1 MKLILLTPPDFFVE
15 EDKILTALF
24 EEGLDVLHLRKP
36 GCEPVYSERLLTLL
50 PECHHDQIVVHE
62 HFYLKDEFNLRGI
75 HLNNRN
81 PEPPANYKGHIS
93 KSFHD
98 IDTMKKEKRNFNY
111 VFLSPIFDSISKSGY
126 KSAFETNVLEDASAR
141 GIKNKK
147 VMALGGVSAE
157 NMRTIRELGFGGVVV
172 LGDLWNRFNIHSN
185 LDYKELINHFRKLRK
200 AAD

>member
-24 EEGLDVLHLRKP
+24 EEGLDLLHLRKP

-50 PECHHDQIVVHE
+50 PESHRDQIVVHD
-62 HFYLKDEFNLRGI
+62 HFYLKEEFNLRGI
-75 HLNNRN
+75 HLNSRN
-81 PEPPANYKGHIS
+81 PDPPANYKGHIS

-98 IDTMKKEKRNFNY
+98 IDTMKAEKRNFNY
-111 VFLSPIFDSISKSGY
+111 VFLSPIFDSISKSDY
-126 KSAFETNVLEDASAR
+126 KAAFEMSVLEDASAR
-141 GIKNKK
+141 GIIDKK
-147 VMALGGVSAE
+147 VMALGGVTAE
-157 NMRTIRELGFGGVVV
+157 NMKTIKELGFGGAVV
-172 LGDLWNRFNIHSN
+172 LGDLWDRFNIHSN

>member
-62 HFYLKDEFNLRGI
+62 HFYLKDEFNQSGI

-141 GIKNKK
+141 GIIDKK